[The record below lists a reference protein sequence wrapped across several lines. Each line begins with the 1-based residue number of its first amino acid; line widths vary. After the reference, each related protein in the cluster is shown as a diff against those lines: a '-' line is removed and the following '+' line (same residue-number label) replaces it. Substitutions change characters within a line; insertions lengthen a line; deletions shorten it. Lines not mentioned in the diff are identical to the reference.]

1 MTRNE
6 HARLYSCSRHHWTL
20 PLPSDNR
27 FKSFCLVSSNLA
39 SAIPGA
45 PPPDTQASDHL
56 RYNEAPESVS
66 GGFLQLERL
75 QNGAKAKK
83 VGMKVSA
90 SFSDAST
97 QN

>member
-1 MTRNE
+1 
-6 HARLYSCSRHHWTL
+6 
-20 PLPSDNR
+20 
-27 FKSFCLVSSNLA
+27 
-39 SAIPGA
+39 
-45 PPPDTQASDHL
+45 L